1 MCFCVSSLGNLP
13 VGIRIDIMYS
23 LLILSSPL
31 HITTCAVYTVTPDDH
46 YYPNT
51 TCHHCHNLQHYLLNV
66 TKYFTSNTQLLF
78 LPGLH
83 HLHTDLIVQNVHNIS
98 LIGSTANGTT
108 LDTVIQCNS
117 SYAIVMTNIT
127 DLTMNSMII
136 KGCNKKVGIHWASVT
151 IENCV
156 NVDLSYLDGFYG
168 ELYLLGMNVLG
179 KSRFIHISCNEIHVI
194 YNKNQARYVN
204 NTLLIDHLQQVGYV
218 NSTYIQFR
226 IYQHSYEVEIQL
238 AHITFQQQR
247 SMSLYGQLHNS
258 ILLIMDCKFLSNIQ
272 SLIIVHS
279 TNENSNVVFINCKF
293 MNNVQSYSLI
303 DTCDVNVTIINCIF
317 NGTSIIQLSGH
328 LSVFHHEGII
338 TVVIKN
344 MHLLHGRSSLA
355 ISNANLLL
363 EGMVTFHNITNHD
376 SIITIMHNSTITVHG
391 RIEFS
396 NNYVCQLISFAHINI
411 QYIKMKEPSIIT
423 IHHNHMSNYFV
434 NSPCE
439 TLYHFCIFQYFSDR
453 TLEQG
458 NFSIMFYNNQ
468 HVDYCNDTIWKNSC
482 FLPIIATC
490 YWLPQST
497 YNHAIPTDVN
507 NWFIKYNNNSTKLN
521 SNHSIL
527 CACNDQMKR
536 DSSINDLGYLYPGE
550 TLTLFLYHVN
560 KESNHYYT
568 KVTVISDISVP
579 HTKPCVVVNIIEQTQ
594 LISDNNCSELSYRS
608 LKFAYDVWCV
618 LLLRVAN
625 DDKRFYIRK
634 LSCPPGFAEINDIC
648 ECDPM
653 IVSYGITQCDIDNQ
667 TVLRPTNIWI
677 TATAQI
683 PYSYHTTEYC
693 PFQYC
698 LPHSSHL
705 NFSTPNSQC
714 QFNRSGLLCGHCQQG
729 LSTVL
734 SSSKCQQCSSVY
746 LLLTIQ
752 ISIIGLIFVF
762 LLFYLNLTI
771 TNGTINAFILYANI
785 VSINY
790 AIFFPQTNV
799 LTSAYTFISLANL
812 DLGIQT
818 CFYNGMD
825 DYAKM
830 WLQLAFPF
838 YLIFIATLII
848 ITSRYSTT
856 IQRLTA
862 RRALPVLATLF
873 LLSYTKILRIVSSV
887 LFFYSTITH
896 LPSKH
901 TTLVW
906 SVDANV
912 SLFGVRF
919 TILFIVCL
927 ILFLILVPFN
937 VILLFTRTLS
947 TFRFINRFKPLL
959 DAYQG
964 PYKISYYNY
973 TGIQLLI
980 RVIFFSLS
988 SLERNINLVLGTI
1001 ILSAIIGIQGIT
1013 SPLKSKWKKF
1023 QEVLYMIN
1031 LQILY
1036 VVALYDQQLISVIAF
1051 NVLFDIATFHLA
1063 LTVMYHCIMYSCSNN
1078 FRTTLYLRIVVL
1090 SGWIKGCRLLSTF
1103 YHQRHL
1109 NIVNEFWERHNT
1121 RNEIPE
1127 AVNYHRCQE
1136 TLLNEDY

>member
-1 MCFCVSSLGNLP
+1 
-13 VGIRIDIMYS
+13 MYS
-23 LLILSSPL
+23 LLLLSSLL
-31 HITTCAVYTVTPDDH
+31 HITTCTVYTVTPDDH

-117 SYAIVMTNIT
+117 SYGIVMTNIT
-127 DLTMNSMII
+127 NLTMKNMVVKDCI
-136 KGCNKKVGIHWASVT
+136 KDLGIFPIYRAPIA

-156 NVDLSYLDGFYG
+156 NVILSYLQIYYTLNHQ
-168 ELYLLGMNVLG
+168 LYFLVINVLG
-179 KSRFIHISCNEIHVI
+179 KSRFSHISCNKFYFI
-194 YNKNQARYVN
+194 YNEIQARNMKSTV
-204 NTLLIDHLQQVGYV
+204 LIDHLQQVGYF
-218 NSTYIQFR
+218 NSTYIHFSMN
-226 IYQHSYEVEIQL
+226 QHSYEIAIQL
-238 AHITFQQQR
+238 VHITFQQQWGVI
-247 SMSLYGQLHNS
+247 LYGQLCNS
-258 ILLIMDCKFLSNIQ
+258 ILSIMDCDFLSNR
-272 SLIIVHS
+272 S
-279 TNENSNVVFINCKF
+279 TAITIEKMCDKTNVTSTVKFINCKF
-293 MNNVQSYSLI
+293 MKNEKSDSFINIRYINVI
-303 DTCDVNVTIINCIF
+303 VINCIF
-317 NGTSIIQLSGH
+317 NSTSTILQLSGIA
-328 LSVFHHEGII
+328 SDDNRI

-344 MHLLHGRSSLA
+344 TKFVDLVLPYAYSESSLVINCA
-355 ISNANLLL
+355 DLLL
-363 EGMVTFHNITNHD
+363 EGMVIFHNITYHT
-376 SIITIMHNSTITVHG
+376 SIITLLGDSTITIHG

-396 NNYVCQLISFAHINI
+396 NNSVCELISFDNYNPYI
-411 QYIKMKEPSIIT
+411 QIKEPSIIS
-423 IHHNHMSNYFV
+423 ISHNQMSNYFITFR
-434 NSPCE
+434 CE
-439 TLYHFCIFQYFSDR
+439 KSLYCIFQYLSNR
-453 TLEQG
+453 ALEES
-458 NFSIMFYNNQ
+458 NFSILFYNNQ
-468 HVDYCNDTIWKNSC
+468 YEDKCKLWRDNTYKRCY
-482 FLPIIATC
+482 LPIIDNC
-490 YWLPQST
+490 YWSPQSIFN
-497 YNHAIPTDVN
+497 YMIPTDVN
-507 NWFIKYNNNSTKLN
+507 NWFIKYNNNSIKVHN
-521 SNHSIL
+521 NHNTL
-527 CACNDQMKR
+527 CACNDQMEH
-536 DSSINDLGYLYPGE
+536 DCSINDLGYLYPGE
-550 TLTLFLYHVN
+550 VLIIFLYHKN
-560 KESNHYYT
+560 KVSI
-568 KVTVISDISVP
+568 VTVEIDIDEP
-579 HTKPCVVVNIIEQTQ
+579 HIKPCVVNNFYEQSQSIIGG
-594 LISDNNCSELSYRS
+594 NYCSELKYRS
-608 LKFAYDVWCV
+608 LKFEYGDWCV
-618 LLLRVAN
+618 LFLRVTDN
-625 DDKRFYIRK
+625 YVGRFYIRK
-634 LSCPPGFAEINDIC
+634 LSCPPGFVEINKIC
-648 ECDPM
+648 ECDPL
-653 IVSYGITQCDIDNQ
+653 IVNYGITECDINNQ
-667 TVLRPTNIWI
+667 SILRSANTWI

-683 PYSYHTTEYC
+683 PYSYHITEHCRFY
-693 PFQYC
+693 YC
-698 LPHSSHL
+698 LPHSSYL

-714 QFNRSGLLCGHCQQG
+714 QFSRSGLLCGHCQQG
-729 LSTVL
+729 LSTVF
-734 SSSKCQQCSSVY
+734 SSSQCQHCSNIY
-746 LLLTIQ
+746 LLLI
-752 ISIIGLIFVF
+752 IPIAIIGLIFVF

-771 TNGTINAFILYANI
+771 TNGTVNAFILYANI

-790 AIFFPQTNV
+790 AIFFPQTNGF
-799 LTSAYTFISLANL
+799 TPAYTFISLANL

-838 YLIFIATLII
+838 YLIFIATLIV

-873 LLSYTKILRIVSSV
+873 LLSYTKILRIVSNV

-901 TTLVW
+901 TTIVW

-947 TFRFINRFKPLL
+947 RFRFINRFKPLL

-980 RVIFFSLS
+980 RIIFFALS
-988 SLERNINLVLGTI
+988 SLERNINLVLGAT
-1001 ILSAIIGIQGIT
+1001 ILSVLIGMHGIT
-1013 SPLKSKWKKF
+1013 SPLKNKWKNF

-1031 LQILY
+1031 LQTLY
-1036 VVALYDQQLISVIAF
+1036 VVALYDQQPISVIAF
-1051 NVLFDIATFHLA
+1051 NVLLGIAAFHLA
-1063 LTVMYHCIMYSCSNN
+1063 LIVMYHYIMYSCNN
-1078 FRTTLYLRIVVL
+1078 NCRTKLHLRIVAL
-1090 SGWIKGCRLLSTF
+1090 SGWIKGCRLFSTL
-1103 YHQRHL
+1103 YDQRQL
-1109 NIVNEFWERHNT
+1109 NAINELWERHNM